1 MINLKRKYRMSD
13 GSLFD
18 VTQRMLTG
26 AFRDVAV
33 LTNYSFTQIKLDA
46 MDTAKI
52 AFAMLPNDLE
62 LSAMMGEKTQEKKD
76 KRKEA
81 TDFVMIEIMS
91 RVELKYTT
99 EHKIYKRFDV
109 SDIYNER
116 DADFFI
122 LLHRVHRLATN
133 LFASLEEYGLTTAHL
148 EALATLADEYLAAWK
163 VQDQAIDDRETG
175 VETRITAGN
184 DLYNDVSRLSEL
196 GKRLWWDKSE
206 SHYNDYVMYPNKT
219 AAKEKQMGDGDVPEN
234 KVLNIPATAMTAD
247 SAIAGTN
254 EGSVPSE

>member
-1 MINLKRKYRMSD
+1 MSD
-13 GSLFD
+13 GMLVA
-18 VTQRMLTG
+18 VTQRMLIG
-26 AFRDVAV
+26 AFRDVAK
-33 LTNYSFTQIKLDA
+33 LTDYSFTQAKLEA
-46 MDTAKI
+46 MDAAKI
-52 AFAMLPNDLE
+52 AFARLPNDLE
-62 LSAMMGEKTQEKKD
+62 LSAMLGEKTQEKKA
-76 KRKEA
+76 KRKE
-81 TDFVMIEIMS
+81 TTEYVMIEIMQ
-91 RVELKYTT
+91 RVQLKYTVDSKVYR
-99 EHKIYKRFDV
+99 HFGVR
-109 SDIYNER
+109 DIYNEW

-175 VETRITAGN
+175 VESRITAGN

-234 KVLNIPATAMTAD
+234 KVLNITATAMTAD